1 MKQTDDTYKQR
12 LSNEEQM
19 ARGSAWLTIGNIGSR
34 LLGAIYILPWYYWM
48 GENGKS
54 ANALFGM
61 GYNVYALFIMIST
74 AGIPAAIA
82 KQIAYHNSRG
92 EYKTSKKLFV
102 RAMQLM
108 AVFGGVFALIMY
120 ISSPFLASVA
130 GGGAALI
137 PTMRSLS
144 VALLIIPLM
153 SVMRGYFQAIHEMAP
168 YAISQIIEQLARVFY
183 MLLTTF
189 IIMKI
194 RDGNYVDAVTQSTF
208 AAFIGAI
215 AGMGILIYYFR
226 TEKIRMDIKAEHS
239 QEEVVL
245 DTKSLL
251 ITTIKESI
259 PFIIVGSGITI
270 FKLIDQFSFIH
281 TLRLFADYTQNQAI
295 ELLALFGA
303 NPDKLTMVVI
313 GLAIALASVGLPLIT
328 EAYALD
334 DRRGLARLI
343 SNNLQLYFFVMLPA
357 TFGMIL
363 LAYPLNTIFY
373 EPNVLG
379 TRVLIEASLSG
390 LVLGFFML
398 TASMLQGMYENKAAV
413 QYLVIGFILKLI
425 LQVPFIFLFE
435 VYGPLLSTTI
445 ALSVTCYLNV
455 RHLHKMTRFNR
466 MLTLRRIVLISLM
479 TVILLIIAGISRLIF
494 GQVFSVEHK
503 GAAFLLVLLVG
514 GIGGAAYCYMALK
527 IRIADK
533 LLGPGMVRLR
543 RKLHI
548 K

>member
-1 MKQTDDTYKQR
+1 
-12 LSNEEQM
+12 
-19 ARGSAWLTIGNIGSR
+19 
-34 LLGAIYILPWYYWM
+34 
-48 GENGKS
+48 
-54 ANALFGM
+54 
-61 GYNVYALFIMIST
+61 
-74 AGIPAAIA
+74 
-82 KQIAYHNSRG
+82 
-92 EYKTSKKLFV
+92 
-102 RAMQLM
+102 
-108 AVFGGVFALIMY
+108 
-120 ISSPFLASVA
+120 
-130 GGGAALI
+130 
-137 PTMRSLS
+137 
-144 VALLIIPLM
+144 
-153 SVMRGYFQAIHEMAP
+153 
-168 YAISQIIEQLARVFY
+168 
-183 MLLTTF
+183 
-189 IIMKI
+189 
-194 RDGNYVDAVTQSTF
+194 
-208 AAFIGAI
+208 
-215 AGMGILIYYFR
+215 
-226 TEKIRMDIKAEHS
+226 
-239 QEEVVL
+239 
-245 DTKSLL
+245 
-251 ITTIKESI
+251 
-259 PFIIVGSGITI
+259 
-270 FKLIDQFSFIH
+270 
-281 TLRLFADYTQNQAI
+281 
-295 ELLALFGA
+295 
-303 NPDKLTMVVI
+303 
-313 GLAIALASVGLPLIT
+313 
-328 EAYALD
+328 
-334 DRRGLARLI
+334 
-343 SNNLQLYFFVMLPA
+343 MLPA

-503 GAAFLLVLLVG
+503 GTAFLLVLLVG

>member
-1 MKQTDDTYKQR
+1 
-12 LSNEEQM
+12 
-19 ARGSAWLTIGNIGSR
+19 
-34 LLGAIYILPWYYWM
+34 
-48 GENGKS
+48 
-54 ANALFGM
+54 
-61 GYNVYALFIMIST
+61 
-74 AGIPAAIA
+74 
-82 KQIAYHNSRG
+82 
-92 EYKTSKKLFV
+92 
-102 RAMQLM
+102 
-108 AVFGGVFALIMY
+108 
-120 ISSPFLASVA
+120 
-130 GGGAALI
+130 
-137 PTMRSLS
+137 
-144 VALLIIPLM
+144 M

-215 AGMGILIYYFR
+215 AGMGVLIYYFQN
-226 TEKIRMDIKAEHS
+226 EKVRMDIKAEHS
-239 QEEVVL
+239 QDEVVL

-251 ITTIKESI
+251 VTTIKESI
-259 PFIIVGSGITI
+259 PFIIIGSGITI
-270 FKLIDQFSFIH
+270 FKLIDQFTFIH
-281 TLRLFADYTQNQAI
+281 TLRLFADYTQTQAM

-390 LVLGFFML
+390 LVLGLFML
-398 TASMLQGMYENKAAV
+398 TASMLQGMYENRAAV
-413 QYLVIGFILKLI
+413 RYLLIGFLLKLV
-425 LQVPFIFLFE
+425 LQIPFIFLFE

-445 ALSVTCYLNV
+445 ALSVTCYLNI
-455 RHLHKMTRFNR
+455 RKLHEMTRFNR
-466 MLTLRRIVLISLM
+466 MLTSLM
-479 TVILLIIAGISRLIF
+479 TMILIVLAGLTRLIF
-494 GQVFSVEHK
+494 GQLFSVDHK
-503 GAAFLLVLLVG
+503 GTAFLLVLIVG
-514 GIGGAAYCYMALK
+514 GIGSAVYIYMALK

-533 LLGPGMVRLR
+533 LLGPGMLRLR